1 MKREINN
8 QLKMLKT
15 SIDWWR
21 NESIKTAFEAEEIN
35 SEFEEGAMSEKE
47 VISKLQELSNKID
60 YLHRKGFYEQK
71 SLFEFFSITLK

>member
-21 NESIKTAFEAEEIN
+21 NESIKTSFEVEEIN
-35 SEFEEGAMSEKE
+35 TEFEEGTMSEEE
-47 VISKLQELSNKID
+47 VISRLQEVNNKID
-60 YLHRKGFYEQK
+60 YLHRKGVYEQK
-71 SLFEFFSITLK
+71 NLFDFFSTTLK